1 MTGKKKCSSDLDVPL
16 VSVVCLA
23 YNHAKFVRQALDSIL
38 GQKRPLDMKSLFKMM
53 RRQMVPRILLGNTQ
67 TATLEL
73 LFRFSMNG
81 TSIRRALVN

>member
-38 GQKRPLDMKSLFKMM
+38 GQKTTFRYEIIVQDDASTD
-53 RRQMVPRILLGNTQ
+53 GTQ
-67 TATLEL
+67 DIIKEY
-73 LFRFSMNG
+73 G